1 MADKH
6 LGHYQILEKLGQGGM
21 GEVWRAHD
29 LNLDRDVALKLLP
42 LDLANDPERIARFR
56 REARVL
62 ASLNHPNI
70 AHLHGFEEDKGQSF
84 LVMELVEGEE
94 LEKLIDRGPL
104 PIPEAVTIGRQIAA
118 ALESAHQ
125 NGIVHRDLKPAN
137 VMLTSEGRVKILDFG
152 LARAFSGDDESEA
165 DIANSPTIT
174 AAMTQAGTI
183 LGTAAYMSPEQARGK
198 KVDQRSDI
206 WAFGVILHELL
217 TGSRLFG
224 ADTVSDTV
232 ANVLKSQL
240 DQSQLP
246 SDTPAALRR
255 ILRRCL
261 QRDPDR
267 RLHAAS
273 DLRIE
278 LDECL
283 DEAPSRETKATAITS
298 SMILRRSLPWI
309 AAALVSLLAIFGPWR
324 ANRGPGDSQLLQ
336 LSVPLPYGMTLEGG
350 PEQGYMA
357 LSRDGKSIAYVG
369 RENESTQ
376 LYLRRLNETKARG
389 IADTDGAN
397 NPFFSPDGNWVAFF
411 SNGYLRKVSTRGGAP
426 VDLCPVQVNRGGT
439 WLSDDTIVFSPG
451 FATPLMRISAAGGT
465 AKALTRIDATH
476 KERTHRWPA
485 PLGNDW
491 IMFTVGDMNSPG
503 DYEDAHIDAVS
514 LSTGKRITLLGHASI
529 ARFFPPRTLLYSR
542 GGVLQQVEI
551 TTNPPHVTGSAVPVL
566 EGVAGE
572 RSSGSVHFD
581 IANDGTLAYVH
592 GGSGLDPTQIIWA
605 ERDQK
610 SHPLEMPA
618 NVYGNPRF
626 SPDGKSLLVRVGI
639 GSGMGDVWLFDLER
653 KTLRRVTFE
662 NRIGGATWLPDGSG
676 IIYNATPDSNQL
688 TLQPLDSAKQT
699 VIFHTSAP
707 LSPSGVTPD
716 GKEVLFS
723 RFGAANSDVEIIP
736 IRENSKPRV
745 LVSATSTQWAGVIS
759 PNSHW
764 VAYCSDE
771 SGRNEVY
778 VQAMQATGKW
788 QVSNNGGTYPLWSPD
803 GKELFYISHSFLMS
817 VPVHSDAT
825 HFSLGAPDILLNLEN
840 SPKLIASR
848 EYDVSPDGSSF
859 VYTSAPTAN
868 ADRRQLSIILHW
880 SPGRSLVAN

>member
-1 MADKH
+1 MPEKS

-29 LNLDRDVALKLLP
+29 QNLDRDVALKLLP

-94 LEKLIDRGPL
+94 LAQLIERGPL

-118 ALESAHQ
+118 ALESAHRA
-125 NGIVHRDLKPAN
+125 GIVHRDLKPAN
-137 VMLTSEGRVKILDFG
+137 VMLTAEGRVKILDFG
-152 LARAFSGDDESEA
+152 LARAFSGDDESEG

-217 TGSRLFG
+217 TGSRLFA

-246 SDTPAALRR
+246 ANTPPALRR
-255 ILRRCL
+255 VLRRCL

-267 RLHAAS
+267 RWHAAS

-278 LDECL
+278 LEECL
-283 DEAPSRETKATAITS
+283 DESASGEGETAQRAS
-298 SMILRRSLPWI
+298 SPLWRRTLPWV
-309 AAALVSLLAIFGPWR
+309 AAAVISLLAVFGPWR
-324 ANRGPGDSQLLQ
+324 TNRSPADSQILQ
-336 LSVPLPYGMTLEGG
+336 LSVPLPYGMTLDGG
-350 PEQGYMA
+350 PEQMYMA
-357 LSRDGKSIAYVG
+357 ISRDGETVAYVG
-369 RENESTQ
+369 REEEATK
-376 LYLRRLNETKARG
+376 LYLRRLNETEARG
-389 IADTDGAN
+389 ISDTDGAN
-397 NPFFSPDGNWVAFF
+397 NPFFSPDGDWLGFF
-411 SNGYLRKVSTRGGAP
+411 SNGYLRKVSTRGGGP

-439 WLSDDTIVFSPG
+439 WLPDDTIVFSPG
-451 FATPLMRISAAGGT
+451 FATPLVKIGAAGGT
-465 AKALTRIDATH
+465 PEPLTKIDTAIN
-476 KERTHRWPA
+476 ERTHRWPA
-485 PLGNDW
+485 RLGDDW

-503 DYEDAHIDAVS
+503 DYEDAHIDAIS
-514 LSTGKRITLLGHASI
+514 MKSGKRITLIEHASM
-529 ARFFPPRTLLYSR
+529 ARFLPPHTLLYAR
-542 GGVLQQVEI
+542 GGVLQQVRV
-551 TTNPPHVTGSAVPVL
+551 TMNPPHVSGNAVPVL

-581 IANDGTLAYVH
+581 VADDGTLAYVR
-592 GGSGLDPTQIIWA
+592 GGSGLDPTQIIWTD
-605 ERDQK
+605 RNQNI
-610 SHPLEMPA
+610 HPLDLPP

-639 GSGMGDVWLFDLER
+639 GSGMGDVWLFDFER
-653 KTLRRVTFE
+653 ETLRRMTFE

-676 IIYNATPDSNQL
+676 IVYNATPDSNQL

-699 VIFHTSAP
+699 VIYHTSAP

-716 GKEVLFS
+716 GKQVLFS

-736 IRENSKPRV
+736 IQENAKPRA
-745 LVSATSTQWAGVIS
+745 LVSAASTQWAGVIS
-759 PNSHW
+759 PNGHW

-771 SGRNEVY
+771 SGHNEVY

-803 GKELFYISHSFLMS
+803 GKELYYVSHSFLMS
-817 VPVHSDAT
+817 VPVQSDAT
-825 HFSLGAPDILLNLEN
+825 HFSLGAPDILLNMEN
-840 SPKLIASR
+840 TPKLIASR
-848 EYDVSPDGSSF
+848 EYDINPDGSAF
-859 VYTSAPTAN
+859 VYTSAPLAN
-868 ADRRQLSIILHW
+868 ADRRQLSIILNW
-880 SPGRSLVAN
+880 SPKKALVAN